1 MEKERSEQGYPIQLL
16 NPDFEECR
24 DLLMN
29 APVGIFTSTPEGRL
43 VFANRALAG
52 LFGYDSPRSMV
63 DSVSDAGSQIYSDP
77 DDRMEFRRLMDT
89 QGWVENHEC
98 RMTRRDGSVFWASF
112 MARRVVREENGH
124 VLYQGYVSD
133 ITERKQAEDKFT
145 QVFLTAPNCIAIV
158 RLEDSSI
165 MDVNGAFEETTG
177 WLRGEAVGKS
187 SRETGL
193 WADPSEHEYLV
204 SALREGRDI
213 LNREFRF
220 TNRAGELREGVY
232 SARSMLIRD
241 EPHFILTLQDVSQ
254 RKLDEESLRL
264 TQFAM
269 DQAADS
275 ILWVDDRGMIIYANR
290 AACESMGFTRK
301 ELLEK
306 RVFDVDPDFPESGWE
321 QHKKDLKRLGKM
333 SFEGRHRTRDGGVF
347 PVEVTTNYIEYKGR
361 FLGIAFDRNITER
374 KRSEEERE
382 RLQKELFQAQKME
395 SLGILA
401 GGVAHDFNNLLQIVG
416 GNIELLLSGKPPGH
430 PDVDRLKTVSRSIS
444 RAGRLV
450 QQMLLFGRKA
460 MVRRKPLDLNREVLE
475 ALKILGRTIPKMIR
489 IRHRLADNL
498 WPVAADPVQVEQVM
512 LNLGANAVDAMPEGG
527 ELTVETGNI
536 LLKTPPTAGFE
547 DFLPGRY
554 VLLTVA
560 DTGCGMTCEVMN
572 HVFDP
577 FFTTKE
583 AGRGTGLG
591 LATTYGIVKAHRGC
605 IQCRSEPDRG
615 AVFSIYWPALEGE
628 AAPEPAQPPETL
640 RTGSET
646 VLVVDDETEIVK
658 LTGEYLKSLG
668 YRVLGAETGEQAL
681 EVFAGEAGGVSLVLL
696 DLNMPGMG
704 GIRCL
709 HRILELSPEARV
721 LVSSGYME
729 EDHSREALASG
740 AMGFIG
746 KPYRM
751 RDLGIRVREVL
762 DREEGPAGPTQ
773 S

>member
-1 MEKERSEQGYPIQLL
+1 MAKGYSELEIPVQSD
-16 NPDFEECR
+16 PDLEECR
-24 DLLMN
+24 ELLMN

-43 VFANRALAG
+43 VFANRALAE
-52 LFGYDSPRSMV
+52 LFGYDSPVKMT
-63 DSVSDAGSQIYSDP
+63 DSVTDVGAQLYSDP
-77 DDRMEFRRLMDT
+77 KDRVEFLRLMDT
-89 QGWVENHEC
+89 RGMVENHEF

-112 MARRVVREENGH
+112 MARRVSGEGTAR
-124 VLYQGYVSD
+124 VLFQGYISD

-145 QVFLTAPNCIAIV
+145 KVFLTAPNCIAIV
-158 RLEDSSI
+158 RLKDSVL
-165 MDVNGAFEETTG
+165 MDVNGAFEEATG
-177 WLRGEAVGKS
+177 WLRGEALGRS
-187 SRETGL
+187 TLETGL
-193 WADPSEHEYLV
+193 WADPGEHEYLL
-204 SALREGRDI
+204 SGLRDGRDI

-220 TNRAGELREGVY
+220 TNRTGELRDGVY
-232 SARSMLIRD
+232 SARAILIRD
-241 EPHFILTLQDVSQ
+241 EPHFILTLQDVTK
-254 RKLDEESLRL
+254 RKIDEESLRL

-290 AACESMGFTRK
+290 AACESMGYSRE
-301 ELLEK
+301 ELLRK
-306 RVFDVDPDFPESGWE
+306 RVFEVDPDFPESGWE

-333 SFEGRHRTRDGGVF
+333 SFEGRHRTRDGGIF
-347 PVEVTTNYIEYKGR
+347 PVEVTSNYIEYKGR

-374 KRSEEERE
+374 KRSEEERN
-382 RLQKELFQAQKME
+382 RLQTELFQAQKME

-416 GNIELLLSGKPPGH
+416 GNIEMLLSGKPSGH
-430 PDVDRLKTVSRSIS
+430 PDLEKLKTASRSIS

-450 QQMLLFGRKA
+450 QQMLLFGRRA
-460 MVRRKPLDLNREVLE
+460 VVLRKPLDLNRELLE
-475 ALKILGRTIPKMIR
+475 ALKILGRTIPKMIS
-489 IRHRLADNL
+489 IRRRLADDL

-536 LLKTPPTAGFE
+536 ILKTPPTAGFE
-547 DFLPGRY
+547 DFVPGRY

-560 DTGCGMTCEVMN
+560 DTGCGMTCDVMN
-572 HVFDP
+572 HLFDP

-591 LATTYGIVKAHRGC
+591 LATTYGIVKAHGGC

-615 AVFSIYWPALEGE
+615 AVFSIYWPALDRD
-628 AAPEPAQPPETL
+628 AVPEPPLPPRTL
-640 RTGSET
+640 VTGTET

-658 LTGEYLKSLG
+658 LTGEYLQSLG
-668 YRVLGAETGEQAL
+668 YRVLGAETGEHAL
-681 EVFAGEAGGVSLVLL
+681 EVFSGEEDRISLVLL

-709 HRILELSPEARV
+709 HRILETAPKTRV

-751 RDLGIRVREVL
+751 MDLGIRIREVL
-762 DREEGPAGPTQ
+762 DSEEEPVGPVR